1 VRNWIKK
8 YIHILLIS
16 NSLMANS
23 YVAVTSNSDATG
35 NVWVVCDKESDAG
48 RFFELYYLPYK
59 GEMTTGI
66 LLAEV
71 GSDATSA
78 TISVNDKGDGV
89 VIWVQPNQSGRREL
103 FASTLLAG
111 ASSWGKPVR
120 LSSDDE
126 SVINFQKICLSQE
139 GKICLI
145 WNSYEPKRGFI
156 FKAVNGDVW
165 GNWFPQ
171 QVCADL

>member
-1 VRNWIKK
+1 
-8 YIHILLIS
+8 
-16 NSLMANS
+16 MAAS
-23 YVAVTSNSDATG
+23 YAAVSSNSDAAG
-35 NVWVVCDKESDAG
+35 NLWVVCDKEGEAG
-48 RFFELYYLPYK
+48 RFFELCYLPYK

-66 LLAEV
+66 LLADV

-78 TISVNDKGDGV
+78 TISINARGDGV
-89 VIWVQPNQSGRREL
+89 VIWVQPNQSGLREL

-111 ASSWGKPVR
+111 APWAKPIRV
-120 LSSDDE
+120 SSDDE

-165 GNWFPQ
+165 GNWSPQ